1 MTEATDGI
9 PRGMGGEAITA
20 AAREVF
26 AERGY
31 HGASI
36 RDIAKRAG
44 LSLSAMYY
52 WHASKQEL
60 LAAMLAAGHREYLEV
75 CTAAIDAAGPDSAAR
90 LAALVRATVSYRVR
104 RRVESLIAAREWRN
118 LDQEHADPL
127 VASRH
132 ELTRLWAAIVDDGVR
147 AGVFRCQHP
156 EDARRSIQAA
166 CNAISQWYDP
176 DGPVTIAEL
185 EQRYADIA
193 LRIVDTQ
200 PEAT

>member
-1 MTEATDGI
+1 MTELADAI
-9 PRGMGGEAITA
+9 PRGMGGEAIMA
-20 AAREVF
+20 AARAVF

-75 CTAAIDAAGPDSAAR
+75 CTAAIDAAGPDPAAR
-90 LAALVRATVSYRVR
+90 LAALVRATVAYRVR
-104 RRVESLIAAREWRN
+104 RQVESLIAAQEWRN
-118 LDQEHADPL
+118 LDREHAEPL
-127 VASRH
+127 IASRQA
-132 ELTRLWAAIVDDGVR
+132 LTRLWAGIVDDGVR
-147 AGVFRCQHP
+147 AGAFGCQHP

-176 DGPVTIAEL
+176 DGPVTVAEL
-185 EQRYADIA
+185 ERRYAEIA
-193 LRIVDTQ
+193 LRIVNTN

>member
-1 MTEATDGI
+1 MTDDAI
-9 PRGMGGEAITA
+9 PRGLGGEAIAA

-52 WHASKQEL
+52 WHASKQDL
-60 LAAMLAAGHREYLEV
+60 LAAMLTAGHHEYLEA
-75 CTAAIDAAGPDSAAR
+75 CTAALDAAGPDPADR
-90 LAALVRATVSYRVR
+90 LVALVRATVSYRVR
-104 RRVESLIAAREWRN
+104 RRVESLIAAQEWRN
-118 LDQEHADPL
+118 LDPVHAEPL
-127 VASRH
+127 VASRQA
-132 ELTRLWAAIVDDGVR
+132 LTRLWARIVEEGVR
-147 AGVFRCQHP
+147 AGAFDCPHP

-176 DGPVTIAEL
+176 AGDVSEPEL

-193 LRIVDTQ
+193 LRIV
-200 PEAT
+200 EHRGG

>member
-1 MTEATDGI
+1 MTEAAENI

-60 LAAMLAAGHREYLEV
+60 LAAMLAAGHHEYLTE
-75 CTAAIDAAGPDSAAR
+75 CTRAIEAAGADPVAR
-90 LAALVRATVSYRVR
+90 LTALVRATVSYRVR
-104 RRVESLIAAREWRN
+104 RQVESLIAAQEWRN
-118 LDQEHADPL
+118 LDPEHADPL
-127 VASRH
+127 VAKRQ
-132 ELTRLWAAIVDDGVR
+132 EMTRQWAAVIEDGIR
-147 AGVFRCQHP
+147 AGVFHCRHP

-166 CNAISQWYDP
+166 CNAIWQWYDP
-176 DGPVTIAEL
+176 GGPVTAAEL
-185 EQRYADIA
+185 EDRYAEIA

-200 PEAT
+200 EAT

>member
-1 MTEATDGI
+1 MTAGEPI

-52 WHASKQEL
+52 WHASKQDL
-60 LAAMLAAGHREYLEV
+60 LAAMLAEGHREYLRV
-75 CTAAIDAAGPDSAAR
+75 CGAAIDAAGPDPAQR

-104 RRVESLIAAREWRN
+104 RQVESLITAQEWRN
-118 LDQEHADPL
+118 LDPAHAQPL
-127 VASRH
+127 IASRQ
-132 ELTRLWAAIVDDGVR
+132 ELSGLWTAIVEEGVR
-147 AGVFRCQHP
+147 AGAFHCDHP
-156 EDARRSIQAA
+156 DDARRAIQAA

-176 DGPVTIAEL
+176 SGPVGSAAL
-185 EQRYADIA
+185 EERYAAIA
-193 LRIVDTQ
+193 LRIVDHR
-200 PEAT
+200 PA